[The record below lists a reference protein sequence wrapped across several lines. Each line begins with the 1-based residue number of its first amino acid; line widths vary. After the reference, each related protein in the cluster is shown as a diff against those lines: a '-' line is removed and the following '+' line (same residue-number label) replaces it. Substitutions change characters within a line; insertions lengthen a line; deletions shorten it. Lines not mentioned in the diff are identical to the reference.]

1 MSLMKSHI
9 KNYLSVTK
17 KEWNGMVVLVIVIAL
32 VLLLPYAY
40 QFVYK
45 DSTKINETD
54 FNKAVALLSKAQ
66 TDPSDNKIASD
77 EKPANPVLFDFNPN
91 NLPAGQWKQLGLSE
105 HQITIIKNYESK
117 GGHFYRNTDLQ
128 KIYGITPD
136 DYKRLEPYIDIPQ
149 KGEYVSTKLK
159 AGTTVE
165 INTADSTKLTE
176 VRGIGPSFAMRII
189 RYRDRLGGFYQ
200 KEQLKDVYGV
210 DSAKYAEIRDQLT
223 VDPAAVT
230 KLKINSISFESLRQF
245 PYLTYKQANAVIQ
258 YRVQH
263 GNYSSV
269 SDMENIA
276 IITPEIL
283 HKIGPYLS
291 FK

>member
-1 MSLMKSHI
+1 MKSRI

-17 KEWNGMVVLVIVIAL
+17 KEWNGMVVLVILIAL
-32 VLLLPYAY
+32 VLALPYAY
-40 QFVYK
+40 QLFAK
-45 DSTKINETD
+45 DSTKINEKD
-54 FNKAVALLSKAQ
+54 FDKAVALLSKIKVDSAADK
-66 TDPSDNKIASD
+66 TSSD
-77 EKPANPVLFDFNPN
+77 EKLANPVLFDFNPN
-91 NLPAGQWKQLGLSE
+91 NLSAAQWKQLGLSDR
-105 HQITIIKNYESK
+105 QIKIIKNYESK
-117 GGHFYRNTDLQ
+117 GGHFYRSTDLQ

-149 KGEYVSTKLK
+149 KEEYVSNKLK
-159 AGTTVE
+159 AGATVE
-165 INTADSTKLTE
+165 INTADSAKLTE

-210 DSAKYAEIRDQLT
+210 DSTKYAEVKDQLT
-223 VDPAAVT
+223 INPGVVT

-245 PYLTYKQANAVIQ
+245 PYLTYKQVNAVIE
-258 YRVQH
+258 YRKQH
-263 GNYSSV
+263 GNYNSIN
-269 SDMENIA
+269 DIAAIA

-283 HKIGPYLS
+283 HKIEPYLS

>member
-1 MSLMKSHI
+1 MKSHI

-17 KEWNGMVVLVIVIAL
+17 KEWNGMVVLVILIAL

-40 QFVYK
+40 QFIHK

-54 FNKAVALLSKAQ
+54 FNKAVALLSKAEIDSATTKALSGQ
-66 TDPSDNKIASD
+66 KIV
-77 EKPANPVLFDFNPN
+77 NPVLFDFNPN
-91 NLPAGQWKQLGLSE
+91 NISAAQWKQLGLSDR
-105 HQITIIKNYESK
+105 QIHTIANYLAK

-128 KIYGITPD
+128 KIYGITPG

-149 KGEYVSTKLK
+149 KEEYVSNKLVPG
-159 AGTTVE
+159 ATIE

-210 DSAKYAEIRDQLT
+210 DSSKYTEIKDQLT
-223 VDPAAVT
+223 VNTAAVT

-245 PYLTYKQANAVIQ
+245 PYLTYKQVNAVIQ
-258 YRVQH
+258 YRQQH
-263 GNYSSV
+263 GNYASI

-276 IITPEIL
+276 IITPEIF
-283 HKIGPYLS
+283 HKIEPYLS